1 MNKFIMILTII
12 DLILRIVEIYIS
24 IKSRFENLF
33 LAWYNIYEKQSYKF
47 KAVK

>member
-24 IKSRFENLF
+24 IKKVDLK
-33 LAWYNIYEKQSYKF
+33 IYF
-47 KAVK
+47 